1 MQIYMGSTPTITT
14 NIKSDVDLSTIT
26 QIWWVISQQ
35 NKEKIVKEIEDC
47 IIDSDKKTISVRLS
61 QENTLSLREGDAIFQ
76 MRILLSDDNALVSP
90 QIKVTVKPVNKKGVI
105 TNG

>member
-1 MQIYMGSTPTITT
+1 MQIYMGSTPTIIT
-14 NIKSDVDLSTIT
+14 NIKSDIDLSTIT

-35 NKEKIVKEIEDC
+35 NKEKIVKEIGDC
-47 IIDSDKKTISVRLS
+47 TIDSDEKTISVRLS
-61 QENTLSLREGDAIFQ
+61 QENTLSLREGDAILQ
-76 MRILLSDDNALVSP
+76 MRLLLNDGNALVSP